1 MIKWLK
7 DKKAM
12 TAADIWGFDQALFT
26 LKNLDMWI
34 KTDGHSITDKGKQ
47 KADGKKKKRAVEKV
61 EEQVQKDIQEK
72 NVTLG
77 SV

>member
-1 MIKWLK
+1 
-7 DKKAM
+7 
-12 TAADIWGFDQALFT
+12 
-26 LKNLDMWI
+26 MWI
-34 KTDGHSITDKGKQ
+34 KTDGHSITDKRKQ
-47 KADGKKKKRAVEKV
+47 KADGKKKKRGVEKV